1 MLQPVAIS
9 DVSAWASHGEC
20 ERFVMNP
27 EADNATSRTVC
38 MRHLQNVLPLQSK
51 VVVAW
56 NMVLLGRNWDL
67 PAHLQTVSDTTAQ
80 RVHSSRVR
88 TRPIPSVTRVGAC

>member
-1 MLQPVAIS
+1 
-9 DVSAWASHGEC
+9 
-20 ERFVMNP
+20 
-27 EADNATSRTVC
+27 

-56 NMVLLGRNWDL
+56 NMVLLGRNWGL